1 MTDNS
6 ESYDFVGTGNG
17 VEYAPV
23 QSVQSGGKK
32 RKKKGKTLKKKTG
45 RKMKK
50 NKSMKRKT
58 TKKTKKHKK
67 KRR

>member
-1 MTDNS
+1 MSNNS
-6 ESYDFVGTGNG
+6 ESDDFVGTGNG
-17 VEYAPV
+17 VEYAP
-23 QSVQSGGKK
+23 VQSGGKK

>member
-1 MTDNS
+1 MSGED
-6 ESYDFVGTGNG
+6 DIVGAGND
-17 VEYAPV
+17 VEYT
-23 QSVQSGGKK
+23 SVQFGGKK

-67 KRR
+67 KKR

>member
-1 MTDNS
+1 MSNEEDI
-6 ESYDFVGTGNG
+6 VGAGNG

-23 QSVQSGGKK
+23 QSGGKK
-32 RKKKGKTLKKKTG
+32 RRKRGKTLKKKTG